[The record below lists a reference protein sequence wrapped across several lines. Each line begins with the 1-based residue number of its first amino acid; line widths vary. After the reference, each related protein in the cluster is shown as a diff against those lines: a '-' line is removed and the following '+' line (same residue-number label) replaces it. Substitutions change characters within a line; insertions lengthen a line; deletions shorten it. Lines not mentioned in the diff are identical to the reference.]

1 MVRIWAKVCKGE
13 KILKDTI
20 FEEFTSF
27 SPDLFFEYIATIC
40 ETLDIAT
47 PVILSKHIYHYL
59 TFNNTTFTSSDFPED
74 IDFDKL
80 VIEEASN
87 Y

>member
-1 MVRIWAKVCKGE
+1 MVRIWAKIVKGE

-20 FEEFTSF
+20 FEDFSSF
-27 SPDLFFEYIATIC
+27 SPDNFFEYISCIC
-40 ETLDIAT
+40 QELDIAT
-47 PVILSKHIYHYL
+47 PVILTEHIYHYIS
-59 TFNNTTFTSSDFPED
+59 FNNATFFAPDFTED
-74 IDFDKL
+74 IDFDRL